1 MMAELASFY
10 HWNPDRF
17 KTMSAREFTE
27 WYESAR
33 EVLEHRGKAGML

>member
-1 MMAELASFY
+1 MMAEVASFY

-17 KTMSAREFTE
+17 KTMPAREFME

-33 EVLEHRGKAGML
+33 EVIEFKGKAGIL